1 MSDESDA
8 GKTPPTEPASERI
21 DKLLFLREIE
31 EFLIHEG
38 VLLDEGRFEEWRDL
52 FTDDGYYWAPA
63 SINQQSPKSEV
74 SLFYDD
80 KQLMTMRIERLQ
92 QQAHGHGQAPASR
105 TSHQISN
112 IVIKEADHANGSYVV
127 HSRFVVVDYRPE
139 MDQQVFSGLYEHR
152 LLRDGDSFKIAT
164 KKATTINC
172 DSVFYPLSM
181 PF

>member
-1 MSDESDA
+1 MNDEA
-8 GKTPPTEPASERI
+8 ANATKPPDSVSEGI
-21 DKLLFLREIE
+21 AELLFLRKIE

-38 VLLDEGRFEEWRDL
+38 ALLDEGRFEEWRDL
-52 FTDDGYYWAPA
+52 FTEDGYYWAPA
-63 SINQQSPKSEV
+63 SIDQQSPKTEV

-80 KQLMTMRIERLQ
+80 KRLMAMRIERLRHH
-92 QQAHGHGQAPASR
+92 ARGHGQAPASR

-112 IVIKEADHANGSYVV
+112 IVIQAADHAAGSYCV

-139 MDQQVFSGLYEHR
+139 MEQQVFSGLYEHR
-152 LLRDGDSFKIAT
+152 LLRDGDSFKIAS

-172 DSVFYPLSM
+172 DSVFYPLTM